1 MEAFFI
7 LYILHTL
14 AKIHFL
20 LLKYIYYILTTFLIF
35 SCNKTNNSNLIENSD
50 SLDSLS
56 IYLANTQNENTPNAN
71 RLKSND
77 KAFKLLKGQKNTSYS
92 RDQLFNVAK
101 FYYENKLDFQFKSSV
116 FILIENSKKEK
127 DLKLLAKTYNLLG
140 NHYINLSKND
150 SAYYYL
156 IKSEKLFIKEKDSI
170 LLGKNYIDKAFVQLY
185 ENDYSGC
192 EQSSITALNFL
203 KRNSD
208 KQLEYDAYNLI
219 GISAN
224 ELKSYENAIDYHNKA
239 LTIVVQ
245 NNIIS
250 KFHYEASSKN
260 NIGVVYQNINKHKKA
275 IEIFKSALKEE
286 NLLTDNPSLYAI
298 ITDNLAY
305 SKFKTKD
312 FTSLPSLFYE
322 SLSIREKYQM
332 YSGIIANKIHLSEF
346 YSFKKDT
353 IMSQSFA
360 IEALN
365 LAKKTKISGD
375 MLASLL
381 QLSLVEHKNSV
392 KYSKEYI
399 KISDSI
405 QLEERKSKDKFA
417 RIAFETDEIILEK
430 DKLAEQNRSLL
441 YFFVGTLFVGLLLF
455 VIRTQRAKNRE
466 LVLKQQQQKAN
477 EDIYNLMI
485 SQQATIEE
493 SREKEKKR
501 IAQELHDGVLGR
513 LFGARLNLDSL
524 NRFTDEE
531 AIANRFNYLNE
542 LKNIEQD
549 IREISHDL
557 NREKY
562 VLINNFVAIV
572 NNLVEE
578 QKNAFSPVV
587 TCTIDEKIKWD
598 QIANTMKINLYR
610 MLQESLQNCNK
621 YANASKIDILF
632 ELKEDWIYFS
642 VADNGIGFDV
652 KSKKKGIGLQNM
664 ISRTTECNGQLDVSS
679 QKGSGTTIQIK
690 LPLFEQKADH

>member
-1 MEAFFI
+1 
-7 LYILHTL
+7 LKKKVLLVTL
-14 AKIHFL
+14 I
-20 LLKYIYYILTTFLIF
+20 TFLI
-35 SCNKTNNSNLIENSD
+35 SCTNQTEKKANVSKEIIDNLQNKIDNDTLTNDRVSNNYKKYFKLIKNNNYSLKNKSYLLKAQRFYLEQSDWENLKDINNYLLENSIKSKD
-50 SLDSLS
+50 TTTIALCFFYSGERCYNNDILDSAFYFYSKAERLLNNNLNSKILPS
-56 IYLANTQNENTPNAN
+56 IYLNKSTIQLNINDFLGAEYYAAKA
-71 RLKSND
+71 LKSFRLVND
-77 KAFKLLKGQKNTSYS
+77 YLGQYDSY
-92 RDQLFNVAK
+92 
-101 FYYENKLDFQFKSSV
+101 
-116 FILIENSKKEK
+116 
-127 DLKLLAKTYNLLG
+127 TNLG
-140 NHYINLSKND
+140 IAS
-150 SAYYYL
+150 
-156 IKSEKLFIKEKDSI
+156 F
-170 LLGKNYIDKAFVQLY
+170 GKQNYIKAIEYHRKALDV
-185 ENDYSGC
+185 
-192 EQSSITALNFL
+192 SI
-203 KRNSD
+203 K
-208 KQLEYDAYNLI
+208 
-219 GISAN
+219 N
-224 ELKSYENAIDYHNKA
+224 ELNKEFF
-239 LTIVVQ
+239 L
-245 NNIIS
+245 NEIS
-250 KFHYEASSKN
+250 RN
-260 NIGVVYQNINKHKKA
+260 NIGNCYQNNEDYNKA
-275 IEIFKSALKEE
+275 IIEFEIALQNKKTPEFK
-286 NLLTDNPSLYAI
+286 PSLYA
-298 ITDNLAY
+298 TLLDNVAY
-305 SKFKTKD
+305 SRFKTSNNPNCLNLFFKSLQIRD
-312 FTSLPSLFYE
+312 SLKLTSRVI
-322 SLSIREKYQM
+322 LSKL
-332 YSGIIANKIHLSEF
+332 HLSE
-346 YSFKKDT
+346 YYLSNMDT
-353 IMSQSFA
+353 LAAQKQA
-360 IEALN
+360 NEALL
-365 LAKKTKISGD
+365 LAKKTKIPQD
-375 MLASLL
+375 LLTSLK
-381 QLSLVEHKNSV
+381 QLSLVEHINSA

>member
-1 MEAFFI
+1 MKKRV
-7 LYILHTL
+7 LLVTL
-14 AKIHFL
+14 ISFLISCTNQTEKKANVSKEIIDNLQNKIDNDTLTNDRVSNNYKKYFKL
-20 LLKYIYYILTTFLIF
+20 IKNNNYSLKNKSYLLKAQRFYLEQSDWENLKDI
-35 SCNKTNNSNLIENSD
+35 NNYLLENSIKSKD
-50 SLDSLS
+50 TTTIALCFFYSGERCYNNDILDSAFYFYSKAERLLNNNLNSKILPS
-56 IYLANTQNENTPNAN
+56 IYLNKSTIQLNINDFLGAEYYAAKA
-71 RLKSND
+71 LKSFRLVND
-77 KAFKLLKGQKNTSYS
+77 YLGQYDSY
-92 RDQLFNVAK
+92 
-101 FYYENKLDFQFKSSV
+101 
-116 FILIENSKKEK
+116 
-127 DLKLLAKTYNLLG
+127 TNLG
-140 NHYINLSKND
+140 IAS
-150 SAYYYL
+150 
-156 IKSEKLFIKEKDSI
+156 F
-170 LLGKNYIDKAFVQLY
+170 GKQNYIKAIEYHRKALDV
-185 ENDYSGC
+185 
-192 EQSSITALNFL
+192 SI
-203 KRNSD
+203 K
-208 KQLEYDAYNLI
+208 
-219 GISAN
+219 N
-224 ELKSYENAIDYHNKA
+224 ELNKEFF
-239 LTIVVQ
+239 L
-245 NNIIS
+245 NEIS
-250 KFHYEASSKN
+250 RN
-260 NIGVVYQNINKHKKA
+260 NIGNCYQNNEDYNKA
-275 IEIFKSALKEE
+275 IIEFEIALQNKKTPEFK
-286 NLLTDNPSLYAI
+286 PSLYA
-298 ITDNLAY
+298 TLLDNVAY
-305 SKFKTKD
+305 SRFKTSNNPNCLNLFFKSLQIRD
-312 FTSLPSLFYE
+312 SLKLTSRVI
-322 SLSIREKYQM
+322 LSKL
-332 YSGIIANKIHLSEF
+332 HLSE
-346 YSFKKDT
+346 YYLSNMDT
-353 IMSQSFA
+353 LAAQKQA
-360 IEALN
+360 NEALL
-365 LAKKTKISGD
+365 LAKKTKIPQD
-375 MLASLL
+375 LLTSLK
-381 QLSLVEHKNSV
+381 QLSLVEHINSA

-587 TCTIDEKIKWD
+587 TCAIDEKIKWD

-679 QKGSGTTIQIK
+679 QKGSGTTIHIK

>member
-1 MEAFFI
+1 MKKRV
-7 LYILHTL
+7 LLVTL
-14 AKIHFL
+14 ISFLISCTNQTEKKANVSKEIIDNLQNKIDNDTLTNDRVSNNYKKYFKL
-20 LLKYIYYILTTFLIF
+20 IKNNNYSLKNKSYLLKAQRFYLEQSDWENLKDI
-35 SCNKTNNSNLIENSD
+35 NNYLLENSIKSKD
-50 SLDSLS
+50 TTTIALCFFYSGERCYNNDILDSAFYFYSKAERLLNNNLNSKILPS
-56 IYLANTQNENTPNAN
+56 IYLNKSTIQLNINDFLGAEYYAAKA
-71 RLKSND
+71 LKSFRLVND
-77 KAFKLLKGQKNTSYS
+77 YLGQYDSY
-92 RDQLFNVAK
+92 
-101 FYYENKLDFQFKSSV
+101 
-116 FILIENSKKEK
+116 
-127 DLKLLAKTYNLLG
+127 TNLG
-140 NHYINLSKND
+140 IAS
-150 SAYYYL
+150 
-156 IKSEKLFIKEKDSI
+156 F
-170 LLGKNYIDKAFVQLY
+170 GKQNYIKAIEYHRKALDV
-185 ENDYSGC
+185 
-192 EQSSITALNFL
+192 SI
-203 KRNSD
+203 K
-208 KQLEYDAYNLI
+208 
-219 GISAN
+219 N
-224 ELKSYENAIDYHNKA
+224 ELNKEFF
-239 LTIVVQ
+239 L
-245 NNIIS
+245 NEIS
-250 KFHYEASSKN
+250 RN
-260 NIGVVYQNINKHKKA
+260 NIGNCYQNNEDYNKA
-275 IEIFKSALKEE
+275 IIEFEIALQNKKTPEFK
-286 NLLTDNPSLYAI
+286 PSLYA
-298 ITDNLAY
+298 TLLDNVAY
-305 SKFKTKD
+305 SRFKTSNNPNCLNLFFKSLQIRD
-312 FTSLPSLFYE
+312 SLKLTSRVI
-322 SLSIREKYQM
+322 LSKL
-332 YSGIIANKIHLSEF
+332 HLSE
-346 YSFKKDT
+346 YYLSNMDT
-353 IMSQSFA
+353 LAAQKQA
-360 IEALN
+360 NEALL
-365 LAKKTKISGD
+365 LAKKTKIPQD
-375 MLASLL
+375 LLTSLK
-381 QLSLVEHKNSV
+381 QLSLVEHINSA

-524 NRFTDEE
+524 NRFTDDE

-587 TCTIDEKIKWD
+587 TCAIDEKIKWD

-679 QKGSGTTIQIK
+679 QKGSGTTIHIK

>member
-1 MEAFFI
+1 MKKRV
-7 LYILHTL
+7 LLVTL
-14 AKIHFL
+14 I
-20 LLKYIYYILTTFLIF
+20 TFLI
-35 SCNKTNNSNLIENSD
+35 SCTNQTEKKANVSKEIIDNLQNKIDNDTLTNDRVSNNYKKYFKLIKNNNYSLKNKSYLLKAQRFYLEQSDWENLKDINNYLLENSIKSKD
-50 SLDSLS
+50 TTTIALCFFYSGERCYNNDILDSAFYFYSKAERLLNNNLNSKILPS
-56 IYLANTQNENTPNAN
+56 IYLNKSTIQLNINDFLGAEYYAAKA
-71 RLKSND
+71 LKSFRLVND
-77 KAFKLLKGQKNTSYS
+77 YLGQYDSY
-92 RDQLFNVAK
+92 
-101 FYYENKLDFQFKSSV
+101 
-116 FILIENSKKEK
+116 
-127 DLKLLAKTYNLLG
+127 TNLG
-140 NHYINLSKND
+140 IAS
-150 SAYYYL
+150 
-156 IKSEKLFIKEKDSI
+156 F
-170 LLGKNYIDKAFVQLY
+170 GKQNYIKAIEYHRKALDV
-185 ENDYSGC
+185 
-192 EQSSITALNFL
+192 SI
-203 KRNSD
+203 K
-208 KQLEYDAYNLI
+208 
-219 GISAN
+219 N
-224 ELKSYENAIDYHNKA
+224 ELNKEFF
-239 LTIVVQ
+239 L
-245 NNIIS
+245 NEIS
-250 KFHYEASSKN
+250 RN
-260 NIGVVYQNINKHKKA
+260 NIGNCYQNNEDYNKA
-275 IEIFKSALKEE
+275 IIEFEIALQNKKTPEFK
-286 NLLTDNPSLYAI
+286 PSLYA
-298 ITDNLAY
+298 TLLDNVAY
-305 SKFKTKD
+305 SRFKTSNNPNCLNLFLKSLQIRD
-312 FTSLPSLFYE
+312 SLKLTSRVI
-322 SLSIREKYQM
+322 LSKL
-332 YSGIIANKIHLSEF
+332 HLSE
-346 YSFKKDT
+346 YYLSNMDT
-353 IMSQSFA
+353 LAAQKQA
-360 IEALN
+360 NEALL
-365 LAKKTKISGD
+365 LAKKTKIPQD
-375 MLASLL
+375 LLTSLK
-381 QLSLVEHKNSV
+381 QLSLVEHINSA

-632 ELKEDWIYFS
+632 ELNEDWIYFS

>member
-1 MEAFFI
+1 
-7 LYILHTL
+7 
-14 AKIHFL
+14 
-20 LLKYIYYILTTFLIF
+20 
-35 SCNKTNNSNLIENSD
+35 
-50 SLDSLS
+50 
-56 IYLANTQNENTPNAN
+56 
-71 RLKSND
+71 
-77 KAFKLLKGQKNTSYS
+77 
-92 RDQLFNVAK
+92 
-101 FYYENKLDFQFKSSV
+101 
-116 FILIENSKKEK
+116 
-127 DLKLLAKTYNLLG
+127 
-140 NHYINLSKND
+140 
-150 SAYYYL
+150 
-156 IKSEKLFIKEKDSI
+156 
-170 LLGKNYIDKAFVQLY
+170 
-185 ENDYSGC
+185 
-192 EQSSITALNFL
+192 
-203 KRNSD
+203 
-208 KQLEYDAYNLI
+208 
-219 GISAN
+219 
-224 ELKSYENAIDYHNKA
+224 
-239 LTIVVQ
+239 
-245 NNIIS
+245 
-250 KFHYEASSKN
+250 
-260 NIGVVYQNINKHKKA
+260 
-275 IEIFKSALKEE
+275 
-286 NLLTDNPSLYAI
+286 
-298 ITDNLAY
+298 
-305 SKFKTKD
+305 
-312 FTSLPSLFYE
+312 
-322 SLSIREKYQM
+322 
-332 YSGIIANKIHLSEF
+332 
-346 YSFKKDT
+346 
-353 IMSQSFA
+353 MSQSFA

-375 MLASLL
+375 MLASLK
-381 QLSLVEHKNSV
+381 QLSLVEHKNAA

-417 RIAFETDEIILEK
+417 RIAFETDEILLEK

-441 YFFVGTLFVGLLLF
+441 YFFVGTLLVGLLLF

-524 NRFTDEE
+524 NRFTDDE

-562 VLINNFVAIV
+562 VLINNYVAIV
-572 NNLVEE
+572 NNLVED
-578 QKNAFSPVV
+578 QKNAFSPAV
-587 TCTIDEKIKWD
+587 TCAIDERIKWD
-598 QIANTMKINLYR
+598 QIANAVKINLYR

-642 VADNGIGFDV
+642 VADNGIGFEV

-679 QKGSGTTIQIK
+679 QKGLGTTIHIK

>member
-1 MEAFFI
+1 MKKKV
-7 LYILHTL
+7 LLVTL
-14 AKIHFL
+14 I
-20 LLKYIYYILTTFLIF
+20 TFLI
-35 SCNKTNNSNLIENSD
+35 SCTNQTEKKANVSKEIIDNLQNKIDNDTLTNDRVSNNYKKYFKLIKNNNYSLKNKSYLLKAQRFYLEQSDWENLKDINNYLLENSIKSKD
-50 SLDSLS
+50 TTTIALCFFYSGERCYNNDILDSAFYFYSKAERLLNNNLNSKILPS
-56 IYLANTQNENTPNAN
+56 IYLNKSTIQLNINDFLGAEYYAAKA
-71 RLKSND
+71 LKSFRLVND
-77 KAFKLLKGQKNTSYS
+77 YLGQYDSY
-92 RDQLFNVAK
+92 
-101 FYYENKLDFQFKSSV
+101 
-116 FILIENSKKEK
+116 
-127 DLKLLAKTYNLLG
+127 TNLG
-140 NHYINLSKND
+140 IAS
-150 SAYYYL
+150 
-156 IKSEKLFIKEKDSI
+156 F
-170 LLGKNYIDKAFVQLY
+170 GKQNYIKAIEYHRKALDV
-185 ENDYSGC
+185 
-192 EQSSITALNFL
+192 SI
-203 KRNSD
+203 K
-208 KQLEYDAYNLI
+208 
-219 GISAN
+219 N
-224 ELKSYENAIDYHNKA
+224 ELNKEFF
-239 LTIVVQ
+239 L
-245 NNIIS
+245 NEIS
-250 KFHYEASSKN
+250 RN
-260 NIGVVYQNINKHKKA
+260 NIGNCYQNNEDYNKA
-275 IEIFKSALKEE
+275 IIEFEIALQNKKTPEFK
-286 NLLTDNPSLYAI
+286 PSLYA
-298 ITDNLAY
+298 TLLDNVAY
-305 SKFKTKD
+305 SRFKTSNNPNCLNLFFKSLQIRD
-312 FTSLPSLFYE
+312 SLKLTSRVI
-322 SLSIREKYQM
+322 LSKL
-332 YSGIIANKIHLSEF
+332 HLSE
-346 YSFKKDT
+346 YYLSNMDT
-353 IMSQSFA
+353 LAAQKQA
-360 IEALN
+360 NEALL
-365 LAKKTKISGD
+365 LAKKTKIPQD
-375 MLASLL
+375 LLTSLK
-381 QLSLVEHKNSV
+381 QLSLVEHINSA